1 MTFVSRFSLP
11 VVLGL
16 AIVGGARVLCAQSL
30 ADVAKQEEH
39 RRGAVKA
46 PAKVLTNK
54 DLNPVPVI
62 ADTSAPT
69 PGQGEVVPSPPSGT
83 NATAAP
89 ATPAEKA
96 APAPAPA
103 PAATPDPK
111 DQAYWSNQQKALQ
124 TQLSRD
130 QTFMDAMQTRINSL
144 TADFTN
150 RDDPAQRA
158 LISADRQK
166 AVDELARLKDAIEK
180 DKKAIA
186 DFGEQARREGV
197 PPGWLR

>member
-1 MTFVSRFSLP
+1 MTLVSKFSRP

-16 AIVGGARVLCAQSL
+16 AIVSGTRVLCAQSL
-30 ADVAKQEEH
+30 ADVAKQEEQ
-39 RRGAVKA
+39 RRSAVKA
-46 PAKVLTNK
+46 PAKLLTNK

-62 ADTSAPT
+62 AETPASTS
-69 PGQGEVVPSPPSGT
+69 GQGEVVPTPPSGT
-83 NATAAP
+83 DATAA
-89 ATPAEKA
+89 A
-96 APAPAPA
+96 APADKSAPSPTPA

-130 QTFMDAMQTRINSL
+130 QTFMDAMQTRVNSL

-166 AVDELARLKDAIEK
+166 ALDELTRLKDAIEK

-186 DFGEQARREGV
+186 DFAEQARRLGV